1 MNKLDKVLKVINSC
15 ETLEQLEVARK
26 YINLA
31 KLSSDDYTIDILGRF
46 RQCSWFT
53 AIFAL
58 WERQVILIGE
68 HEDEG
73 VEDYGWC

>member
-1 MNKLDKVLKVINSC
+1 MNKLTKILKVINSC

-26 YINLA
+26 YINLS
-31 KLSSDDYTIDILGRF
+31 KLSFSDMVIDMKTGVWF
-46 RQCSWFT
+46 CSDTT
-53 AIFAL
+53 ARFAL
-58 WERQVILIGE
+58 WDRQSVLNGE